1 MKSFSNMPTDNDH
14 GELTESA
21 PGSSDSA
28 GTQLAQS
35 SDPSAPTI
43 ASAAD
48 PSSEPT
54 VPGQTQPLIG
64 ATLDGRYFIERS
76 LGQGGMG
83 QVYLAKDLQLHS
95 RAVVVKLL
103 LEETCQDEY
112 ILKKFRQEMEALS
125 RIHHPGVIGIIDSG
139 ELADGKPFIV
149 MEYVDGVN
157 LRSVLKPEGMN
168 LERAAG
174 IIKQMGRALSAA
186 HDKGIFHRDLKPENI
201 MLQDLGH
208 DEELVKI
215 IDFGIAKI
223 KQSVI
228 APSTATTATAGTI
241 GYMAPEQLCAKP
253 VAAAADVYSLGVIA
267 YEMVAGRR
275 PFNPETPFE
284 LLEMQRAG
292 VRIKPVDLRPSLSLQ
307 AQQSIL
313 KALSFETKERYLTA
327 REFGDELARALVN
340 EEVTL
345 GLHDRRSQELQQTI
359 ASSGPPTFPGSP
371 TAPQEII
378 PVQAQPDWPATFEH
392 SLGAPQPPPAGKP
405 RLTFSLNTPWLK
417 IAVGLFS
424 FAIVALA
431 LYPVLYTNR
440 SSKSVSTANTSNAP
454 TASEPMPLAAAPG
467 YPQQMLT
474 YWLTVQ
480 KMRNG
485 KPYEEPFESSGQEV
499 FENGYGFRLNA
510 TAPQPGYLY
519 VFNEGATASG
529 DMSFTIIY
537 PTPITN
543 GGSAMVNGNQPIQTN
558 WNRFGGQAGTEEFWM
573 VWSTTP
579 VAELEAARDA
589 AFKNEKGKITDA
601 SLLKTVRQFLMKHSD
616 PKPDVSKDRLK
627 QQTMV
632 RGGDPLVQL
641 VELVHR

>member
-1 MKSFSNMPTDNDH
+1 VQ
-14 GELTESA
+14 A
-21 PGSSDSA
+21 
-28 GTQLAQS
+28 
-35 SDPSAPTI
+35 
-43 ASAAD
+43 
-48 PSSEPT
+48 
-54 VPGQTQPLIG
+54 LIG
-64 ATLDGRYFIERS
+64 ATLDGRYFIERA

-103 LEETCQDEY
+103 LEETGKDEY
-112 ILKKFRQEMEALS
+112 IVKKFRQEMEALS

-174 IIKQMGRALSAA
+174 IVKQIGRALSAA

-201 MLQDLGH
+201 MLQDLSH

-292 VRIKPVDLRPSLSLQ
+292 VRVKPVDLRPSLSLQ
-307 AQQSIL
+307 GQQSIL
-313 KALSFETKERYLTA
+313 KALSFEPNERYRTA
-327 REFGDELARALVN
+327 RDFCDELAGALMN
-340 EEVTL
+340 EGETL
-345 GLHDRRSQELQQTI
+345 DLQRHKAPEPRETVAAFDQPLSAPRESQSKTISAQT
-359 ASSGPPTFPGSP
+359 
-371 TAPQEII
+371 
-378 PVQAQPDWPATFEH
+378 QPNWPATFEH
-392 SLGAPQPPPAGKP
+392 SAGGAKSPATHKP
-405 RLTFSLNTPWLK
+405 SRLTFSLNTPWLK

-424 FAIVALA
+424 FVIVALA
-431 LYPVLYTNR
+431 LYPIVYTTR
-440 SSKSVSTANTSNAP
+440 SGRSVSSANTSNAP
-454 TASEPMPLAAAPG
+454 AASDSMPLAAAPAH
-467 YPQQMLT
+467 PQQMLT

-510 TAPQPGYLY
+510 AAPQPGYLY

-543 GGSAMVNGNQPIQTN
+543 GGSATVEANQPIQTN

-601 SLLKTVRQFLMKHSD
+601 ALLKTVREFLMKHSD

-641 VELVHR
+641 VELAHR